1 MHQSKKLLSLY
12 SSPETLL
19 HMRQCEAR
27 EWISRHRQKA
37 AEVGM
42 NEANAWWKRV
52 IQDIERRRGLEA
64 ADELRKLMNIE
75 RKK

>member
-1 MHQSKKLLSLY
+1 MPQAKKSQLPY

-27 EWISRHRQKA
+27 EWILRHRQKA

-52 IQDIERRRGLEA
+52 IQDIERRRGLQA
-64 ADELRKLMNIE
+64 ADELRRLMNIE